1 MVIHVVQAGD
11 TVSSLSRE
19 YGVPASQI
27 IIDNGLTSAARLAVG
42 QALVIQFP
50 LQVHTVR
57 PGESLSGIARQ
68 YGLSLRQLYRN
79 NPVLGGRT
87 PRMPTR

>member
-57 PGESLSGIARQ
+57 PGAVSYTHLDVYKRQ
-68 YGLSLRQLYRN
+68 A
-79 NPVLGGRT
+79 GG
-87 PRMPTR
+87 